1 MNRLVLLGMLALALA
16 PLAGC
21 LGKADA
27 FDFTPGTDY
36 KDTGRTVHLKAT
48 VVDLV
53 NTEVYPGFHANLW
66 AFCFEPVDP
75 ADSYSA
81 GAIEQ
86 WTPLP
91 TDAKVPGH
99 PDGSCS
105 VPGPTLRVH
114 QGDRVIVE
122 FSHTHFHPH
131 TIHWHGQYVP
141 WQSDG
146 AQGVT
151 QDAVQSGGSI
161 TYDFVAKRAGT
172 LWYHCHVDA
181 PTHVMQGLY
190 GMVIVEP
197 QDTKWEPKD
206 VGHEETLVLST
217 MNRNAVEAVP
227 GAGLHSHPPG
237 CASGFPGCQNPP
249 TKAGDPDVFLINGHS
264 YPYTEQ
270 QDQSVIH
277 IAPGERVRIRML
289 NAGETTEEMHLHGHD
304 MQVVAVD
311 GNPLPPGARYWVDTV
326 TLGPA
331 QRVDVVVE
339 GNNPGPWLFHTHI
352 DSHATNCGKFPG
364 GMHTMMVYPGFEHQ
378 MDQFKAEADATC
390 PFQSVMQLP
399 GDFNNH
405 TARALGNSNGS
416 PGAVTGSWDWP
427 VQLPCAVRKL
437 GFYASLDSGT
447 VGSIAG
453 PVPNA
458 GSSVTVVVK
467 KPDGSEATRFTLKP
481 DSPYGT
487 YELTTARLADLTTVA
502 GNYTVELSGT
512 ATDAHLDLDV
522 TVDYYETFEQS
533 KTAHLQYKVGG
544 CPGYT

>member
-16 PLAGC
+16 PLSGC
-21 LGKADA
+21 LGKSDS
-27 FDFTPGTDY
+27 FDFTPGKGY
-36 KDTGRTVHLKAT
+36 KETGRTVHLKAS
-48 VVDLV
+48 VVDLA
-53 NTEVYPGFHANLW
+53 NTEIYPGFRANLW

-75 ADSYSA
+75 SDTYSA
-81 GAIEQ
+81 NAIEQ

-151 QDAVQSGGSI
+151 QDPVQSGGSI
-161 TYDFVAKRAGT
+161 TYDFIAKRAGT

-197 QDTKWEPKD
+197 QSRKYEPKGI
-206 VGHEETLVLST
+206 GHDEVMVLST
-217 MNRNAVEAVP
+217 MDRNAVEAVP

-249 TKAGDPDVFLINGHS
+249 TQAGEPDVFLINGHS

-277 IAPGERVRIRML
+277 IAPGEKVRIRML
-289 NAGETTEEMHLHGHD
+289 NAGETVEEMHLHGHD

-311 GNPLPPGARYWVDTV
+311 GNPLPPSARYWVDTV

-339 GNNPGPWLFHTHI
+339 GNNPGPWLFHTHV

-378 MDQFKAEADATC
+378 MDQFTAEADATC
-390 PFQSVMQLP
+390 PFQSVLQLP
-399 GDFNNH
+399 GDFTNH
-405 TARALGNSNGS
+405 TAFALGNNVGNLAPVSK
-416 PGAVTGSWDWP
+416 SWQWP
-427 VQLPCAVRKL
+427 VQLPCAVRRL
-437 GFYASLDSGT
+437 GFYANLDARDSSLPT
-447 VGSIAG
+447 QLAQTKVTLAIA
-453 PVPNA
+453 
-458 GSSVTVVVK
+458 
-467 KPDGSEATRFTLKP
+467 KPDGSQAAAVDLTP
-481 DSPYGT
+481 GSPSFA
-487 YELTTARLADLTTVA
+487 YELTTTRLADLTTAA
-502 GNYTVELSGT
+502 GNYTVQVSGT
-512 ATDAHLDLDV
+512 SVDAHLDLDV
-522 TVDYYETFEQS
+522 TVDYYETFQQS

>member
-1 MNRLVLLGMLALALA
+1 MNRLALFGMLALALA
-16 PLAGC
+16 PLSGC
-21 LGKADA
+21 LGKADG
-27 FDFTPGTDY
+27 FDFTPGSGY
-36 KDTGRTVHLKAT
+36 KETGRQVHLKAS
-48 VVDLV
+48 VVDLAG
-53 NTEVYPGFHANLW
+53 TEPYPGFKANLW
-66 AFCFEPVDP
+66 AFCFEPFDP
-75 ADSYSA
+75 TDTYSA
-81 GAIEQ
+81 DAIEK

-99 PDGSCS
+99 EDGTCS

-131 TIHWHGQYVP
+131 TIHWHGQHVP

-151 QDAVQSGGSI
+151 QDPVESGGSI

-190 GMVIVEP
+190 GMIIVEP
-197 QDTKWEPKD
+197 QDTKYEPKD
-206 VGHEETLVLST
+206 IDHDEVMVLST

-237 CASGFPGCQNPP
+237 CASGFPGCQNPA
-249 TKAGDPDVFLINGHS
+249 TKAEDADVFLLNGHS

-270 QDQSVIH
+270 QEQSVIH
-277 IAPGERVRIRML
+277 IAEGQRVRIRIL
-289 NAGETTEEMHLHGHD
+289 NAGETMEEMHLHGHD

-311 GNPLPPGARYWVDTV
+311 GNPLPPASRYWVDTV
-326 TLGPA
+326 AIGPA
-331 QRVDVVVE
+331 QRIDVVVE
-339 GNNPGPWLFHTHI
+339 GNNPGPWLFHTHV

-364 GMHTMMVYPGFEHQ
+364 GMHTMMVYPGFEHSHE
-378 MDQFKAEADATC
+378 QFKSEADATC
-390 PFQSVMQLP
+390 PFQSVLELP
-399 GDFNNH
+399 GDFGNH
-405 TARALGNSNGS
+405 TARALGGVQAGVAGTWS
-416 PGAVTGSWDWP
+416 WP

-437 GFYASLDSGT
+437 GFYAALDSGST
-447 VGSIAG
+447 GSVLGQTPA
-453 PVPNA
+453 A
-458 GSSVTVVVK
+458 TSVTVIAK
-467 KPDGSEATRFTLKP
+467 KPDGAEATRFTLTP
-481 DSPYGT
+481 AQPYGT
-487 YELTTARLADLTTVA
+487 YELTKTQLSELTGVA

-512 ATDAHLDLDV
+512 ANDAHLDLDV